1 MLGEH
6 ADPGEETNVTK
17 PRRIL
22 DRDAHGR
29 PTDRRSFDRF
39 VTKTTRR
46 LRVQKKHATVPVM
59 LFGGMLD
66 SGERVCP
73 QFNARAVATARAV
86 SQVMAKAG

>member
-1 MLGEH
+1 MQLVLGEH

-22 DRDAHGR
+22 DRNAHGR

-46 LRVQKKHATVPVM
+46 LRVQKKQAAVRILLGT
-59 LFGGMLD
+59 
-66 SGERVCP
+66 GERVCP

>member
-1 MLGEH
+1 MK
-6 ADPGEETNVTK
+6 A

-22 DRDAHGR
+22 DRNAHGR

-39 VTKTTRR
+39 VTRTVRR
-46 LRVQKKHATVPVM
+46 LRVQKKNATVPVM

-73 QFNARAVATARAV
+73 KYNARTVAVARAV